1 MNFNRGYQNLEIDTD
16 EDDLVSHSGDSA
28 IPINS
33 NTNSSSSSSR
43 ILSHFP
49 EFNNG
54 NNNGTVSQ
62 FNTIIESLKTRL
74 AKYVKWFYS
83 QSITKR
89 ILIIVMVIIFT
100 TIDILAI
107 VYHQVVLSYMI
118 STADYLKSIGFKGE
132 FLLFLAIFII
142 SFPPMAGYSMTSTI
156 IAMTYGL
163 SIKGFLLISIS
174 TIIGSCCSFLIF
186 QKILIKKSKILIEKN
201 SNFKLINIVL
211 TNGHSYYE
219 KIFIIFLIRLCP
231 TPYSFTNGALAS
243 LPDLS
248 ITVFFLANVLV
259 SPKFLLVLYVGQKLR
274 DLNRDNTNSEKF
286 ADLMS
291 AILPAIA
298 FSIITYVLYKRV
310 MQRLR
315 ELNESQIYNGQD
327 ELQDNHNNSL
337 NDNIDIENQIP
348 NNQWQKDIGIHHQ
361 NSYHNDN
368 NNDDDDDDE
377 RLIL

>member
-16 EDDLVSHSGDSA
+16 EVNLVSHSGDSA
-28 IPINS
+28 IPVNS
-33 NTNSSSSSSR
+33 NNNSSSSSSR

-368 NNDDDDDDE
+368 NNDNDDDDE

>member
-291 AILPAIA
+291 AILPAMA

-368 NNDDDDDDE
+368 NNDNDDDDE

>member
-28 IPINS
+28 IPVNS

-62 FNTIIESLKTRL
+62 FNTIVGSLKTRL

-89 ILIIVMVIIFT
+89 ILIIVMVIILT
-100 TIDILAI
+100 TINILAI

-118 STADYLKSIGFKGE
+118 STADYLTSIGFKGE

-291 AILPAIA
+291 AILPVIA

-368 NNDDDDDDE
+368 NNDDDDDE
-377 RLIL
+377 RFIL

>member
-28 IPINS
+28 IPVNS

-74 AKYVKWFYS
+74 AKYVEWFYS

-368 NNDDDDDDE
+368 NNDNDDDDE